1 MTDSIY
7 VLGPGGASFQARVM
21 KPAMFRVYT
30 LVKMPVLGVT
40 GTTLRALDLA
50 RCEAVLPYCW
60 TSKNMFGA
68 MTSGAVLAAAQVS
81 SACLWVINI
90 RNQGASLTPVP
101 VSVTVESEQLI
112 KEELTFVC
120 LEGDR
125 YPEAVARA
133 TKGESVEEEMA
144 VEGMNARGQVVCTVR
159 LKWRLDPK
167 S

>member
-1 MTDSIY
+1 MNDSIY
-7 VLGPGGASFQARVM
+7 VLGPGGEAFKNRVM
-21 KPAMFRVYT
+21 KPAMFRAYT

-40 GTTLRALDLA
+40 GATLKALDVS

-68 MTSGAVLAAAQVS
+68 MTSGAALAAAQIA
-81 SACLWVINI
+81 SACLWVVNI

-101 VSVTVESEQLI
+101 VSITIEAPQLI

-125 YPEAVARA
+125 YPEAVASAAR
-133 TKGESVEEEMA
+133 GEAVEEE
-144 VEGMNARGQVVCTVR
+144 VTIEGINDSGQTLCQVR
-159 LKWRLDPK
+159 ITWRLDPK